1 LVKLA
6 TEKAEKAGIPLS
18 LGSEPQA
25 HEFFLAQGFKDTKHV
40 DIDLRQWAPEYSGFG
55 IFRFSGM
62 VKFHER

>member
-1 LVKLA
+1 
-6 TEKAEKAGIPLS
+6 LS

-40 DIDLRQWAPEYSGFG
+40 DIDLRQWVPEYSGFG

-62 VKFHER
+62 VKSQE